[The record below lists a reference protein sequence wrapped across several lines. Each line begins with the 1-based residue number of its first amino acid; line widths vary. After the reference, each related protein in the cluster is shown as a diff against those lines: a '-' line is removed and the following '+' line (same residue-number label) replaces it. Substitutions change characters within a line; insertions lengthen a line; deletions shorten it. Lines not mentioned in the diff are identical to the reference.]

1 MSDTSRVLNE
11 ILVELFW
18 NILNIEEKEL
28 KRMGCLLSMTEMHTI
43 EQIGLG
49 KPQSMSVVAKK
60 LNITIG
66 TLTTSIN
73 RLVKKGYVE
82 RNRNPKDRRIVEINL
97 TNKGKEAYLMHARF
111 HEGMVNG
118 VMEDLKI
125 QDDKQLINAL
135 DNLNEYFKKKYQ
147 ADEKKGVAE

>member
-1 MSDTSRVLNE
+1 MSDTAGVLNQ
-11 ILVELFW
+11 ILVELFR

-49 KPQSMSVVAKK
+49 KPQSMSMVAKK
-60 LNITIG
+60 LDITIG

-73 RLVKKGYVE
+73 RLVKKEYVE
-82 RNRNPKDRRIVEINL
+82 RNKNQQDRRIVEIKL
-97 TNKGKEAYLMHARF
+97 TNKGKEAYLMHAGF
-111 HEGMVNG
+111 HEGMVAG

-125 QDDKQLINAL
+125 QDDKPLIKAL
-135 DNLNEYFKKKYQ
+135 ENLNLYFTKKYQ
-147 ADEKKGVAE
+147 ADK

>member
-1 MSDTSRVLNE
+1 MSDTAKVLNK
-11 ILVELFW
+11 ILVELFR

-49 KPQSMSVVAKK
+49 KPQSMSTVAKK
-60 LNITIG
+60 LGITIG

-73 RLVKKGYVE
+73 RLVKKDYVE
-82 RNRNPKDRRIVEINL
+82 RNKNQEDRRIVEIKL
-97 TNKGKEAYLMHARF
+97 TNKGKEAYLMHANF

-135 DNLNEYFKKKYQ
+135 ENLNKYFTKKYQ
-147 ADEKKGVAE
+147 ADK

>member
-1 MSDTSRVLNE
+1 VSDTAKILNE
-11 ILVELFW
+11 ILVELFR

-49 KPQSMSVVAKK
+49 KPQSMSMVAKK
-60 LNITIG
+60 LDITIG

-73 RLVKKGYVE
+73 RLVKKEYVE
-82 RNRNPKDRRIVEINL
+82 RNKNHQDRRIVEIKL
-97 TNKGKEAYLMHARF
+97 TDKGKEAYLMHAKF

-125 QDDKQLINAL
+125 QDDKPLIKAL
-135 DNLNEYFKKKYQ
+135 ENLNKYFTKKYQ
-147 ADEKKGVAE
+147 ANK

>member
-1 MSDTSRVLNE
+1 MMSDTVRVLNE

-28 KRMGCLLSMTEMHTI
+28 KRRGCELSMTEMHTL

-49 KPQSMSVVAKK
+49 KPQSMSQVAKR
-60 LNITIG
+60 LDITIG
-66 TLTTSIN
+66 TLTTAIN

-82 RNRNPKDRRIVEINL
+82 RNRNQDDRRIVEIKL
-97 TNKGKEAYLMHARF
+97 SRAGEKAYELHLGF
-111 HEGMVNG
+111 HEDMVRD

-125 QDDKQLINAL
+125 HEDKALIKAL
-135 DNLNEYFKKKYQ
+135 DNLNEYFKAKY
-147 ADEKKGVAE
+147 KINR

>member
-1 MSDTSRVLNE
+1 MPDTTRVLNE
-11 ILVELFW
+11 ILVELFR
-18 NILNIEEKEL
+18 NILAIEETEL

-60 LNITIG
+60 LDITIG

-73 RLVKKGYVE
+73 RLVKKEYVA
-82 RNRNPKDRRIVEINL
+82 RNRSQLDRRIVEIKL
-97 TNKGKEAYLMHARF
+97 TNKGKKAYLMHARF

-125 QDDKQLINAL
+125 QEDKQLIKAL

-147 ADEKKGVAE
+147 IDK